1 MRILLA
7 KGGLDGHPRGL
18 KTLTRF
24 LRDAGFEV
32 IYLGMYQ
39 PAEMIAVAAI
49 QENPD
54 IIGVSMHSGGH
65 KKVFRKLMKILA
77 DAKCDSS
84 VVVGGII
91 PHRDHNLLKRL
102 GVRLIF
108 SPRDSMQYTIIPAL
122 KKLALERKC
131 GDLAKIL
138 SNFSSTASYRHVIGF
153 TGSGGVGKS
162 SIISALLRY
171 VYEKSRVAAIFVDP
185 VAISGGAVLGDRVRV
200 HRPENFKIV
209 TSPNVFMRSLAAKE
223 VWRGVT
229 PETPVFIEAAS
240 KAGFEII
247 FVETVG
253 APQYDLGFKSVV
265 DTMVYVITPASGDE
279 IQISKGGAI
288 ETADVIV
295 LNKSDQ
301 PRSEQ
306 FLSVLKKNFPG
317 KPVMPTS
324 ASLWKNNGIPELWK
338 IIESLNQKPL

>member
-18 KTLTRF
+18 KILARF

-39 PAEMIAVAAI
+39 PAEMIASAAI
-49 QENPD
+49 QEDPD

-65 KKVFRKLMKILA
+65 KKVFRKLMKMLA
-77 DAKCDSS
+77 DAKCDSA
-84 VVVGGII
+84 VVAGGII
-91 PHRDHNLLKRL
+91 PRRDYKLLKRL

-108 SPRDSMQYTIIPAL
+108 CPRDSMQGKIIPAL
-122 KKLALERKC
+122 QELASENKSK
-131 GDLAKIL
+131 DLPKIF
-138 SNFSSTASYRHVIGF
+138 SNFSSPAAYCHVIGF

-162 SIISALLRY
+162 SIISALLKH
-171 VYEKSRVAAIFVDP
+171 VYSERRVAAIFVDP
-185 VAISGGAVLGDRVRV
+185 VAISGGAVLGDRVRA

-209 TSPNVFMRSLAAKE
+209 TSPNVFMKSLAAKE
-223 VWRGVT
+223 VWKGVT
-229 PETPVFIEAAS
+229 PETPAVIDAVS
-240 KAGFEII
+240 NAGFEII

-253 APQYDLGFKSVV
+253 APQYDLGFKDVV

-288 ETADVIV
+288 ETADIIV

-306 FLSVLKKNFPG
+306 FLAVLKKNFPG
-317 KPVMPTS
+317 KPVISTG

-338 IIESLNQKPL
+338 TIESLKQKPL